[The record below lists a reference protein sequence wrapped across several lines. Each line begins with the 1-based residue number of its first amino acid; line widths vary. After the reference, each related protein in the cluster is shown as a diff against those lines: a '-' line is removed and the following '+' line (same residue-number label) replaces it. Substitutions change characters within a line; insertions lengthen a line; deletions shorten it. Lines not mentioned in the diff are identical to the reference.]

1 MNRMGQLSVE
11 QEFNLR
17 RFSDEVQHLSREQ
30 AQELLIELN
39 KQMMIKDNLFKQLL
53 KPHLG
58 VGLTPAPVS
67 IRGSDNS
74 AS

>member
-1 MNRMGQLSVE
+1 MDRMGQLSVE
-11 QEFNLR
+11 QEFSLR
-17 RFSDEVQHLSREQ
+17 RFSDQVKTLSREQ
-30 AQELLIELN
+30 ALDLLIELN
-39 KQMMIKDNLFKQLL
+39 KQMMIKDNLYRQLL

-67 IRGSDNS
+67 SLGSDRP